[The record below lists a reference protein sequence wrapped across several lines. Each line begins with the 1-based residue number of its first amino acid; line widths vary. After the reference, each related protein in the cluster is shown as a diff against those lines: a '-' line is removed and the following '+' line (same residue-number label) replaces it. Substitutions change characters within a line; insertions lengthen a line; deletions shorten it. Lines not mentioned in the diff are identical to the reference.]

1 MSNNQFYKKYKQSD
15 IFNIE
20 PKREAKSPTRKN
32 LQPTFQ
38 KTSND
43 IFPTEEN
50 KQQTLYKHNNKYV
63 NKSQSDIFNKKSEYT
78 KIKIRDTPTTHSQI
92 NEVNLNSNNKDYIV
106 KRPKKTNYDP
116 SPYQIMNSPFDRF
129 YKEVYGEENNNK
141 NINSKL
147 NYLETES
154 KNKNNEELTI
164 NSPHKKNVN
173 WTNESSANVNYNIS
187 SPKLKKLND
196 QVSNIFNFPDKY
208 YNSVELNRK
217 KEEEIKKEEL
227 NKIEGERIKEK
238 EKEMKLLTERKKEDK
253 YEFGSVKSKWKQ
265 SNIDWKKPEISVM
278 LMKKN
283 DKENEKLNAFQRK
296 QIEFNKSDN
305 HNRYKN
311 PNNNRNEIEIIKF
324 NPFDNSNQLGK
335 IKRLMDL
342 NSPSMRESRKI
353 KILQNASTNN
363 FFKNNF
369 YEKILGIDKNDI
381 NINNQNKEYIVS
393 NREGN
398 NKNDERSLKRIFSNE
413 GIHIYDVQVNSNN
426 IIGESN
432 NSEMTFKIRDNENG
446 DIQEKYKKVFDKI
459 AKEKNIIIKPKEK
472 ITVNRKIKPETDNIK
487 IKDINQNGKFSKDK
501 LSDKF
506 YNINIQY
513 KNNHVKREKND

>member
-1 MSNNQFYKKYKQSD
+1 
-15 IFNIE
+15 
-20 PKREAKSPTRKN
+20 
-32 LQPTFQ
+32 
-38 KTSND
+38 
-43 IFPTEEN
+43 
-50 KQQTLYKHNNKYV
+50 
-63 NKSQSDIFNKKSEYT
+63 
-78 KIKIRDTPTTHSQI
+78 
-92 NEVNLNSNNKDYIV
+92 
-106 KRPKKTNYDP
+106 
-116 SPYQIMNSPFDRF
+116 
-129 YKEVYGEENNNK
+129 
-141 NINSKL
+141 
-147 NYLETES
+147 
-154 KNKNNEELTI
+154 
-164 NSPHKKNVN
+164 
-173 WTNESSANVNYNIS
+173 
-187 SPKLKKLND
+187 
-196 QVSNIFNFPDKY
+196 
-208 YNSVELNRK
+208 
-217 KEEEIKKEEL
+217 
-227 NKIEGERIKEK
+227 
-238 EKEMKLLTERKKEDK
+238 
-253 YEFGSVKSKWKQ
+253 
-265 SNIDWKKPEISVM
+265 M

-296 QIEFNKSDN
+296 QIKFNKSDN

-311 PNNNRNEIEIIKF
+311 PNNNRNENEIIKF

-398 NKNDERSLKRIFSNE
+398 NKNDEKSLKRIFSNE
-413 GIHIYDVQVNSNN
+413 GIHIYDVQLNSNN

-472 ITVNRKIKPETDNIK
+472 ITVNRKIKPVTDNIK

-513 KNNHVKREKND
+513 KNNHVKRDKID